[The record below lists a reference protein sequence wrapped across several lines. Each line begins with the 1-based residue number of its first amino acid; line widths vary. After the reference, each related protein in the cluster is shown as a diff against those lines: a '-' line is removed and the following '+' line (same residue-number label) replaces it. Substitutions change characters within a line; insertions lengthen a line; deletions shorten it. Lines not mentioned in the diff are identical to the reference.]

1 MPALGDARPE
11 RDRIEFLLRRDGYEA
26 TRAWVERTRNIYR
39 EALDRPGEHSA
50 DTVYRPLFEKSIAEF
65 EEWLAAN
72 P

>member
-1 MPALGDARPE
+1 MPSLVDARPE
-11 RDRIEFLLRRDGYEA
+11 RDRIEFLLQRDGYEA
-26 TRAWVERTRNIYR
+26 TRAWVERTLNIYR
-39 EALDRPGEHSA
+39 DALGKPGQHSV